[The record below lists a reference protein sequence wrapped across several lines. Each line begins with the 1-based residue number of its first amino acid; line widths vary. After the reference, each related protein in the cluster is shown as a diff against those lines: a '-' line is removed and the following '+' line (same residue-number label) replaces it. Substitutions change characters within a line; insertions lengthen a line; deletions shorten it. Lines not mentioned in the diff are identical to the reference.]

1 MREVPVRMY
10 ERGGGSSSI
19 STGKSAY
26 YMIKV
31 LMALM
36 MGLARKRPLVEVGDP
51 APVTGEHQ
59 A

>member
-1 MREVPVRMY
+1 
-10 ERGGGSSSI
+10 
-19 STGKSAY
+19 
-26 YMIKV
+26 MIKV
-31 LMALM
+31 LLALT